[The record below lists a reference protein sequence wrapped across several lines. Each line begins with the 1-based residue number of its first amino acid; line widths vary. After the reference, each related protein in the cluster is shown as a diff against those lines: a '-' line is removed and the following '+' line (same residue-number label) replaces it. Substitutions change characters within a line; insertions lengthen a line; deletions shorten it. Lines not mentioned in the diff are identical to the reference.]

1 MATTS
6 KAKTYMSWLTICFMM
21 VAAVASIRSLPS
33 MAVYGLGSVF
43 LYVIPALLFFIPVSL
58 VASEL
63 GTGWNGGIYGWV
75 RQAYGDRPGFF
86 IMWFMWVQVVTWY
99 PIVLGF
105 GASTLAYLINPELA
119 KSGVFTTAVII
130 VLYWLSTFVALN
142 GMTALSKLTSW
153 FMLLGTALPA
163 ALLVLLGVAWLVL
176 GHKSATP
183 LTWDALIPTI
193 FDTHTTAQ
201 VGAHKLHQ
209 DFWQQFTG
217 AITGLVLIVSNFLAF
232 AGIEMNAIHAREL
245 RNPQKEMPRAILLA
259 FFMILLVFIPP
270 TVAISIVV
278 PADSTS
284 LTAGVIQ
291 AYSAF
296 FEGFGIPWATPI
308 LAILLI
314 IGALGGVLAWTAGPS
329 TGLLFVGKAGML
341 PPIFQQVN
349 KKGVQKNIL
358 YLQAIIVTLL
368 STIYIFIDNV
378 SDAFWM
384 ISAMAA
390 LMYLIIYVFM
400 FMAAMKL
407 RKTQPNVKRG
417 YVLKGLHGWCYL
429 GLFSTCVA
437 LIFGFIPPS
446 SFSSMP
452 FLEYAGILL
461 LGLIIAGIPPFIF
474 YAVRKPSWQMVPKA
488 EADQYSAAL
497 QDLQDQDDKA
507 AAAAAANN
515 GTTSSTPP
523 PAPAAT

>member
-1 MATTS
+1 MANAS

-33 MAVYGLGSVF
+33 MAVYGLGSIF

-86 IMWFMWVQVVTWY
+86 IMWFMWIQVVVWY

-105 GASTLAYLINPELA
+105 AASTMAYLINPELA
-119 KSGVFTTAVII
+119 KSGVFTAAVIT

-142 GMTALSKLTSW
+142 GLTTLSKLTSW

-163 ALLVLLGVAWLVL
+163 VLLVLLGVAWLVL
-176 GHKSATP
+176 GHKSAAP
-183 LTWDALIPTI
+183 LTWDALIPAI
-193 FDTHTTAQ
+193 FDTHSTVRT
-201 VGAHKLHQ
+201 GSHNLHP
-209 DFWQQFTG
+209 DLWREFTG

-245 RNPQKEMPRAILLA
+245 SNPQKEMPRAILLA

-270 TVAISIVV
+270 TVAISLVV

-291 AYSAF
+291 AYAAF
-296 FEGFGIPWATPI
+296 FAGFNMPWATPI
-308 LAILLI
+308 MAILLI

-341 PPIFQQVN
+341 PPVMQKVN
-349 KKGVQKNIL
+349 SKGVQKNIL
-358 YLQAIIVTLL
+358 YLQAVIVTLL

-400 FMAAMKL
+400 FMSAMKL
-407 RKTQPNVKRG
+407 RRTQPNVKRG

-437 LIFGFIPPS
+437 LIFGFIPPNN
-446 SFSSMP
+446 FSSMP
-452 FLEYAGILL
+452 FFEYAGVLL
-461 LGLIIAGIPPFIF
+461 LGLVVAGAPPFIF
-474 YAVRKPSWQMVPKA
+474 YALRKPSWQMVPKA
-488 EADQYSAAL
+488 QADQYSAAL
-497 QDLQDQDDKA
+497 QDLQNADDKA
-507 AAAAAANN
+507 ARE
-515 GTTSSTPP
+515 SSSPVMTPP
-523 PAPAAT
+523 AAPSVS